1 MQNVVELSKNF
12 VVQRSVMITSKPD
25 VLTDLMNKIATSGK
39 KMIVVD
45 MLNEFFGV
53 PNLIN
58 AINKGDTETLTVV
71 AEKQGIDVTEDD
83 LDLINAFGLLKDR
96 FLGLATAKL
105 PPYTFAAV
113 PEGWTVTENLNVGKQ
128 SVTRRTGETGYSIGV
143 KTLERVWKA
152 ASLVWNGD
160 TDPGLRRVNSISA
173 SGYNRDASIKP
184 ATVEIGCQTIQR
196 FELEQ
201 VALHMGW
208 DFPEVVKS

>member
-71 AEKQGIDVTEDD
+71 AEKQGIEVSAYD
-83 LDLINAFGLLKDR
+83 LDLIHAFGALKEK
-96 FLGLATAKL
+96 FLSLAKAKL

-113 PEGWTVTENLNVGKQ
+113 PEGWTIAGDLNIGKQ
-128 SVTRRTGETGYSIGV
+128 SISRRKGETGYSIGI
-143 KTLERVWKA
+143 KTLERLWQV
-152 ASLVWNGD
+152 ASAVWNGVE
-160 TDPGLRRVNSISA
+160 GASRKINSISA
-173 SGYNRDASIKP
+173 SGYNRDGTIKNDHI
-184 ATVEIGCQTIQR
+184 TIGCQTIQR

-201 VALHMGW
+201 VALHLGW
-208 DFPEVVKS
+208 AFPEVVKI